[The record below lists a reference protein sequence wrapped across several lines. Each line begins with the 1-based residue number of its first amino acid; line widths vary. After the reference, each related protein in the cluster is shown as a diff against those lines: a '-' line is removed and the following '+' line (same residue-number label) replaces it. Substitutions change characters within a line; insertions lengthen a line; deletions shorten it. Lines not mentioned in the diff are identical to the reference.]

1 MDQIHN
7 KLYGSIVAIV
17 TPMQK
22 TSHRIDYIKFQE
34 LINWHITQQTNG
46 VVIAGSTGES
56 AALESKEFI
65 KLLELAVTLAK
76 NKLSIIAGTG
86 TCNLKSTIKKTLLAE
101 KIGTDA
107 ALVVTPYYSKP
118 TQHGIVMYFEQLASA
133 TKLPI
138 LLYNV
143 PSRTS
148 CDLLPT
154 TVATLA
160 KIKNIVGIKEATG
173 KIERVNELKQLC
185 GEKFILLSGD
195 DPTFVEFML
204 QGGHGVISVTANVC
218 PQILSKVCYNIL
230 NKKNIDIAKQL
241 NSALEQLHK
250 FMLVEANPIPV
261 KWLLAHLGKIQE
273 ACRLPLTNL
282 SSQFHQS
289 ILDAYENIN
298 QLKNKELSE
307 EGVY

>member
-1 MDQIHN
+1 MSQLTN
-7 KLYGSIVAIV
+7 KLIGSIVAIV

-22 TSHRIDYIKFQE
+22 TSYRIDYGKFQE
-34 LINWHITQQTNG
+34 LINWHISQKTNG
-46 VVIAGSTGES
+46 IVIAGSTGES
-56 AALESKEFI
+56 SALESREFV
-65 KLLELAVTLAK
+65 KLLELAITTAK

-86 TCNLKSTIKKTLLAE
+86 TCNANATIKKTLLAE
-101 KIGTDA
+101 KLGADA
-107 ALVVTPYYSKP
+107 TLVVTPYYSKP
-118 TQHGIVMYFEQLASA
+118 TQHGLVLYFEKLAST

-143 PSRTS
+143 PSRTG

-173 KIERVNELKQLC
+173 KLDRVPELKKLC
-185 GEKFILLSGD
+185 GEEFILLSGD

-204 QGGHGVISVTANVC
+204 QGGSGVISVTANVC
-218 PQILSKVCYNIL
+218 PQIISKICSIIL
-230 NKKNIDIAKQL
+230 NRKNLDIAKQL
-241 NSALEQLHK
+241 NSALDQLHRI
-250 FMLVEANPIPV
+250 MTIEANPIPV

-282 SSQFHQS
+282 SKQYHQTV
-289 ILDAYENIN
+289 LEAYNNI
-298 QLKNKELSE
+298 KEFNK
-307 EGVY
+307 EGVYS